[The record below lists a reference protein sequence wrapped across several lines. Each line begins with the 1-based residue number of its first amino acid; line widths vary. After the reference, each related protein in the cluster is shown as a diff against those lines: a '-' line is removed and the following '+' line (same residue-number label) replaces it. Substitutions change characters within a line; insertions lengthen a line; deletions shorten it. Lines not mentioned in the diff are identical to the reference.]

1 MIVDGLRRCSDSAE
15 NQRARPGRQLLT
27 FLIAS
32 NLAMY
37 VWDTFELKSYELQV
51 GFMSN
56 VIYGKKRNLHLFDT
70 AGSHRVLR
78 RAAVDLPEPLDDAP
92 HHLLPVP
99 LLRRPRRHLELG
111 LQAGHSGPLRAQET
125 EETIVGIICQG

>member
-1 MIVDGLRRCSDSAE
+1 
-15 NQRARPGRQLLT
+15 
-27 FLIAS
+27 
-32 NLAMY
+32 MY

-51 GFMSN
+51 GFMKDGINTRSKFLYLN
-56 VIYGKKRNLHLFDT
+56 T

-111 LQAGHSGPLRAQET
+111 LQTGHSGPLRAQET
-125 EETIVGIICQG
+125 KKTIVGIICQG

>member
-1 MIVDGLRRCSDSAE
+1 MVQVLVQTPMIVDGLRRCSDSAE

-56 VIYGKKRNLHLFDT
+56 DISK
-70 AGSHRVLR
+70 HRARLKGGFQVW
-78 RAAVDLPEPLDDAP
+78 
-92 HHLLPVP
+92 
-99 LLRRPRRHLELG
+99 
-111 LQAGHSGPLRAQET
+111 
-125 EETIVGIICQG
+125 

>member
-1 MIVDGLRRCSDSAE
+1 MGKRGNLRQGTYILYTR
-15 NQRARPGRQLLT
+15 
-27 FLIAS
+27 LI
-32 NLAMY
+32 N
-37 VWDTFELKSYELQV
+37 
-51 GFMSN
+51 
-56 VIYGKKRNLHLFDT
+56 I

-111 LQAGHSGPLRAQET
+111 LQTGHSIPLRFRRKT
-125 EETIVGIICQG
+125 EKAKVSDIPELALA